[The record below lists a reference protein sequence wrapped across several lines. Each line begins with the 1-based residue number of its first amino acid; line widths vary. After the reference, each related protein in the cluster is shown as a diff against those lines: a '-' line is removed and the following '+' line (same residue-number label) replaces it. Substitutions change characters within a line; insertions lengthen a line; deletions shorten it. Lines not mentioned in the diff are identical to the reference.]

1 MRYGPAI
8 AGRPASGGLGRAVIL
23 MYDET
28 ARGQSLVRLVL
39 VVFGEGLIEVRYPR
53 MELLFTG
60 EQYIPASKRDRPSE
74 KGLYHFDCVVAADD
88 QFEGGVY
95 RGIIGVFVVGA
106 LDIDNDPD
114 LFRYLLPSSDAGF
127 ARFGTG
133 FSGIVFPVSGLQPAA
148 IRAANC
154 SPVNSV
160 GGP

>member
-1 MRYGPAI
+1 M
-8 AGRPASGGLGRAVIL
+8 
-23 MYDET
+23 
-28 ARGQSLVRLVL
+28 VRLVL

-127 ARFGTG
+127 ARFRYWLLVARP
-133 FSGIVFPVSGLQPAA
+133 SGADGGIASPLASPAA
-148 IRAANC
+148 VDGEDAALAN
-154 SPVNSV
+154 
-160 GGP
+160 GGLAVLSSLEQSRDLTRRVV